1 MTGTNRTA
9 RPAGDHTMH
18 TMLWTLW
25 RAILIEFWRL
35 LILSICVL
43 VTVVAFAAT
52 VKPLADGKLT
62 ADQAIRF
69 MLYAIPPMLS
79 YTLPFA
85 GGFAATLTYHR
96 FTAEN
101 EITAAHAGGVSHK
114 RLLFPALA
122 SGMILAAGLWGL
134 NDRVIPH
141 FLVRMEE
148 MITRDFARLMV
159 NSLRQG
165 ESATIAGT
173 EIHADQV
180 DQVAPEDGSPVRQ
193 QFLLT
198 GVAMVETNSRGD
210 VVIDGTA
217 RHAWIQILPVWAL
230 NATDRTRIGD
240 DAESAVVLKFI
251 DVTIYR
257 NGAPQSA
264 DPLVPPA
271 IAIPNMFQDDPKF
284 LTGTQLRELLKD
296 PDRMSFVDRKR
307 VALARMMAAGESYS
321 GFGSTL
327 TGGRPVAFTAP
338 DGSSVRV
345 LGSTVGT
352 AGSAWRVEPLRESGR
367 VEVEVARSD
376 GRTTDRLTAT
386 QATLTLQL
394 SGGDDPLASSAVSG
408 TASRYELTLTGV
420 RVLADR
426 TGEGAT
432 DLAATS
438 YRDLSPL
445 DDPMPGYL
453 AMPSAEL
460 LAVARSAPPGTA
472 IRVEA
477 DGLAEEIAH
486 LEREI
491 LSKSQERWALSVSC
505 LVMVLLGAVMAMRL
519 KDATPLV
526 VYLWSFFPALVSVIV
541 TESGQQAT
549 HTHGVWGLPL
559 LWAGVVGLGYLL
571 VFTFRRM
578 ARL

>member
-1 MTGTNRTA
+1 M
-9 RPAGDHTMH
+9 PP
-18 TMLWTLW
+18 MLWTLW

-35 LILSICVL
+35 LILSTGVL

-85 GGFAATLTYHR
+85 GGFAATLAYHR
-96 FTAEN
+96 FAAEN

-114 RLLFPALA
+114 RLLFPALV
-122 SGMILAAGLWGL
+122 SGLLLAGGLWSL

-165 ESATIAGT
+165 ESARIGGT

-180 DQVAPEDGSPVRQ
+180 DQVAPEAGSSVRQ

-198 GVAMVETNSRGD
+198 GVAMVETDRQGE
-210 VVIDGTA
+210 VTIDGTA

-230 NATDRTRIGD
+230 NAADRARIGD

-271 IAIPNMFQDDPKF
+271 IAIPNMFKDDPKF
-284 LTGTQLRELLKD
+284 LTGSQLRELLED
-296 PDRMSFVDRKR
+296 PDRMSFVDRRR
-307 VALARMMAAGESYS
+307 VALARMMAANESYS
-321 GFGSTL
+321 AFGSTL
-327 TGGRPVAFTAP
+327 MGGRPVALAAP

-345 LGSTVGT
+345 LGSTVVT
-352 AGSAWRVEPLRESGR
+352 AGSAWRVEPLRETGR
-367 VEVEVARSD
+367 VEVEITRPD
-376 GRTTDRLTAT
+376 GRTDRLTA
-386 QATLTLQL
+386 AEAALTLRI
-394 SGGDDPLASSAVSG
+394 SAGDDPLAASSGSG
-408 TASRYELTLTGV
+408 SASRYELALAGV

-426 TGEGAT
+426 AGVGAT
-432 DLAATS
+432 ELAETS
-438 YRDLSPL
+438 YRDLTPI
-445 DDPMPGYL
+445 DDPMPGFL

-460 LAVARSAPPGTA
+460 LEVAQASPEGTA
-472 IRVEA
+472 VRVEA

-486 LEREI
+486 LEREV
-491 LSKSQERWALSVSC
+491 LSKSQERWALSASC

-526 VYLWSFFPALVSVIV
+526 VYLWSFFPALVSVMV

-549 HTHGVWGLPL
+549 HSHGVWGLPL
-559 LWAGVVGLGYLL
+559 LWAGVIGLGGLL
-571 VFTFRRM
+571 VFTLRRL